1 MEKKEFLDRLRAN
14 TREQYDMPDMNI
26 NGITYPDTVKQFIE
40 MTQSVGGSVV
50 EAKPTDDLNALISK
64 AYPDAKVIASNLP
77 GINAQRNPD
86 TVAEAS
92 ELNGTDVGVVKGE
105 IGVAENAC
113 VWVPQ
118 VMKEKAV
125 CFISEHLVIILER
138 KQVVDNMHQAYQKIQ
153 MTDYG
158 FGTFISGPSKTAD
171 IEQALVMGAQ
181 AARSVTV
188 ILVG

>member
-26 NGITYPDTVKQFIE
+26 NGITYSDTVKQFIE

-50 EAKPTDDLNALISK
+50 EAKPTDDLNTLINK

-125 CFISEHLVIILER
+125 CFISEHLVIILDR
-138 KQVVDNMHQAYQKIQ
+138 KQAV
-153 MTDYG
+153 
-158 FGTFISGPSKTAD
+158 S
-171 IEQALVMGAQ
+171 
-181 AARSVTV
+181 
-188 ILVG
+188 

>member
-50 EAKPTDDLNALISK
+50 EAKPTDDLNALITK
-64 AYPDAKVIASNLP
+64 AYPDARVIASNLP

-92 ELNGTDVGVVKGE
+92 ELNGTR
-105 IGVAENAC
+105 C
-113 VWVPQ
+113 
-118 VMKEKAV
+118 
-125 CFISEHLVIILER
+125 
-138 KQVVDNMHQAYQKIQ
+138 
-153 MTDYG
+153 
-158 FGTFISGPSKTAD
+158 
-171 IEQALVMGAQ
+171 
-181 AARSVTV
+181 RSRQ
-188 ILVG
+188 G